1 MATAT
6 HRIAAAIASQNARS
20 IYCHSQSFQNL
31 FLRLALAN
39 LRVNHSSFGKQD
51 LFSDNIFQF
60 FLFLAFHF
68 LDFFFIHTLDHT
80 GKQHGS
86 YYKRDH
92 FQRKVVSEYQRCHK
106 KDQRTDD
113 HSGGCEERQ
122 PGERLMSVVILE
134 REDGREISLKHDD
147 ERLYERDINEEDI
160 VTLDENREIWKVQP

>member
-106 KDQRTDD
+106 RINALMIIPASIYFSFSRQRCIIGSVPPL
-113 HSGGCEERQ
+113 HPHQSPCGSGNQTKSSYVSHRAA
-122 PGERLMSVVILE
+122 RVS
-134 REDGREISLKHDD
+134 
-147 ERLYERDINEEDI
+147 
-160 VTLDENREIWKVQP
+160 